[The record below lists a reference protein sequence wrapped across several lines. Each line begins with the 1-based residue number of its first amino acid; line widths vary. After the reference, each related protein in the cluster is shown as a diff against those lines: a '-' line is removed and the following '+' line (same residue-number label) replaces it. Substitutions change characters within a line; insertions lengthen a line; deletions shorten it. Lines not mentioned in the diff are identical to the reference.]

1 MGQVLWRW
9 GRSCGGGAGPVE
21 VGQVLW
27 RWGRSC
33 GGGAGPEAGPVGQ
46 GPAPP
51 PLEEYECISM
61 VYCMIHV

>member
-1 MGQVLWRW
+1 M
-9 GRSCGGGAGPVE
+9 E